1 MLVLLI
7 YYRESCMYAPIEEA
21 SSNSPQARPT
31 LIVKYLTY
39 PKWFIISSRQMNTNF
54 LNRERFQNRGEV

>member
-39 PKWFIISSRQMNTNF
+39 PKWFLISSRTNEYQF
-54 LNRERFQNRGEV
+54 FK